1 MIRKFRTLADDKR
14 GTALIEMALAA
25 PFFAALLMGMV
36 DISRA
41 YSERL
46 QLEQATQRAIE
57 KVFNNQTQSTSYNTL
72 KSEAKSAAHDAGF
85 TAVTDSDVTIDYWLE
100 CNGVRQGD
108 GTPGNGYNDNCP
120 DGQVYARY
128 INVALQKKFS
138 PLFGTQYFPG
148 ANSDGTFTL
157 KADAGIRTQ

>member
-1 MIRKFRTLADDKR
+1 MIRKLRNLAADER
-14 GTALIEMALAA
+14 GTSLIEMALAT
-25 PFFAALLMGMV
+25 PILAACLMGMV
-36 DISRA
+36 DLSRA

-72 KSEAKSAAHDAGF
+72 KAEAVSAAQDAGYTGV
-85 TAVTDSDVTIDYWLE
+85 TASDVTIDFWLE
-100 CNGVRQGD
+100 CNGARQSD
-108 GTPGNGYNDNCP
+108 YDTNCT

-128 INVALQKKFS
+128 INVAIQKKFT
-138 PLFGTQYFPG
+138 PFFGTKYFPG
-148 ANSDGTFTL
+148 ANNDGTFTL